1 MSPKKL
7 SRDKVLTE
15 IINLRAITQLPKA
28 TEHFI
33 SDLHGEFEAFD
44 HIMRNCSGVVSVKVN
59 DLFRKEMTERDR
71 DEFTFQIYYPEDLIV
86 GVERT
91 HDEWLI
97 LLDRLV
103 KMTRYTSTKY
113 TRSKVRKAMPEQ
125 FAYILEEL
133 LYQYDEDDNKE
144 MYYEAIYESV
154 IDLGLVEE
162 FSVVLTDLIKRFV
175 VDHLHVLGDIYD
187 RGPHPDKIVD
197 RLMEFPS
204 LDIQLGNHDVIWMGA
219 VSGSY
224 ACMANVLRI
233 SLRYGHVDL
242 LEKNYGIDLTRLKK
256 FAETY
261 YDESDVFYPRGDMK
275 EELSEGEQLDISKM
289 QQAVAIMQ
297 FKLEEQIIKRRPEFE
312 MDDRL
317 LLGKISSDRE
327 SVEIDGVTYP
337 IVNGCFQLVDS
348 QKPEELLFEEE
359 LVLLDLMHQFQTSE
373 RLKEHVNF
381 LVHHGRLY
389 HRKNGNLLFHGCVPC
404 EENGEFKQLNING
417 EMKGGR
423 KLMDHYQEQIFK
435 AYVFPNVNDDIAT
448 DTMWYL
454 WCGKASNLFGKETM
468 KTFERYFIEDKATHK
483 EPQNPYYE
491 LRNDEAFCEALL
503 REFNLQT
510 AGYIINGHTPIKAM
524 EGENPVKANGKMLV
538 IDGGL
543 SKAYQ
548 RVTGI
553 AGYTLIDNSH
563 EVYLVAHEPFTDR
576 EDSIKNF
583 RDILPSKYI
592 VKKRPV
598 RAKVEDTDTGYDIG
612 LEIDSLLEEL

>member
-1 MSPKKL
+1 MLSNDF
-7 SRDKVLTE
+7 SRDELLTE

-44 HIMRNCSGVVSVKVN
+44 HIMRNCSGVISVKIN

-71 DEFTFQIYYPEDLIV
+71 KAFTFQIYYPEDLIV
-86 GVERT
+86 GVERA

-144 MYYEAIYESV
+144 MYYSAIYESV
-154 IDLGLVEE
+154 IQLGLVEE

-187 RGPHPDKIVD
+187 RGPHPDLIMD

-204 LDIQLGNHDVIWMGA
+204 LDIQLGNHDIIWVGA

-233 SLRYGHVDL
+233 SLRYGHIDL
-242 LEKNYGIDLTRLKK
+242 LENDYGINLSRLRK
-256 FAETY
+256 FADTY
-261 YDESDVFYPRGDMK
+261 YDENKAFYPHGDMK
-275 EELSEGEQLDISKM
+275 DTLSEGEQLDISKM
-289 QQAVAIMQ
+289 QQAIAIMQ
-297 FKLEEQIIKRRPEFE
+297 FKLEEKVIIRRPEFN
-312 MDDRL
+312 MDNRRVLGAMSADRQTIEL
-317 LLGKISSDRE
+317 
-327 SVEIDGVTYP
+327 DGETYRL
-337 IVNGCFQLVDS
+337 NNQCFQLVDLLH
-348 QKPEELLFEEE
+348 PEELSLEEE
-359 LVLLDLMHQFQTSE
+359 LVLLDLMHQFQTSK
-373 RLKEHVNF
+373 RLKEHANF
-381 LVHHGRLY
+381 LVNYGRLY
-389 HRKNGNLLFHGCVPC
+389 HRKNGNLLFHGCIPC
-404 EENGEFKQLNING
+404 DEDGKFKELNISG
-417 EMKGGR
+417 EMMGGR

-435 AYVFPNVNDDIAT
+435 AFTYPEIHDDLAT

-454 WCGKASNLFGKETM
+454 WCGEASNLFGKEKM
-468 KTFERYFIEDKATHK
+468 KTFERYFIKDKKTHK
-483 EPQNPYYE
+483 ELQNPYYR
-491 LRNDEAFCEALL
+491 LRNGEEFCKYMLE
-503 REFNLQT
+503 EFGLET
-510 AGYIINGHTPIKAM
+510 TGYIINGHTPIKAM

-563 EVYLVAHEPFTDR
+563 EVYLVAHEPFTTR
-576 EDSIKNF
+576 EDSIENF

-592 VKKRPV
+592 VKKRAE
-598 RAKVEDTDTGYDIG
+598 RAKVADTDTGYDIN
-612 LEIDSLLEEL
+612 LEINALKQQL